1 MKKLNQAHLARLFLL
16 LATSMWGMSFPIVKA
31 IRGQFYCGINSTEL
45 ELSSSFVF
53 LRFMIASSLFG
64 LCFYFFSKDKKPT
77 SPKSFREIYLGL
89 LLGLTGG
96 FGILLQTDGLAYTDP
111 GTSAF
116 LTQLTCVL
124 VPLVAIFQ
132 KKKKL
137 TFLFFIALLLGV
149 GGVYL
154 LSGFDL
160 FQMKMGRGEAET
172 LLAALLFTLQILLLE
187 SQRFQKHT
195 TLRSTWTMF
204 IVFALINVPFFKISN
219 LCLNPLVRQS
229 PFLPL
234 SLLVVVVLFCSLLTF
249 GLMNQWQAKI
259 SATEA
264 TFIYSLEAVFAL
276 CFNFLWI
283 PLLVFWGYSM
293 SFDKPELSFSLG
305 ALMLISANFFLF
317 YEALR
322 KPLRI

>member
-1 MKKLNQAHLARLFLL
+1 MKRLHETHLARLFLL
-16 LATSMWGMSFPIVKA
+16 LATGMWGMSFPLVKA
-31 IRGQFYCGINSTEL
+31 IRGQFYCASSITEL

-53 LRFMIASSLFG
+53 LRFTFASIFFG
-64 LCFYFFSKDKKPT
+64 FAFYFFSPKKLKL
-77 SPKSFREIYLGL
+77 KSVQEIYLGL

-96 FGILLQTDGLAYTDP
+96 LGILLQTDGLAYTDP

-132 KKKKL
+132 KKRKIN
-137 TFLFFIALLLGV
+137 FIFSIALLLGV

-154 LSGFDL
+154 LSGFD
-160 FQMKMGRGEAET
+160 FSQMKMGRGEAET
-172 LLAALLFTLQILLLE
+172 LLAALMFTLQILLLE
-187 SQRFQKHT
+187 SQSFQRFT
-195 TLRSTWTMF
+195 TLSCTLTMF
-204 IVFALINVPFFKISN
+204 ICFALVNLPFFKLSQ
-219 LCLNPLVRQS
+219 LCVNSLPGQS
-229 PFLPL
+229 VFLPIA
-234 SLLVVVVLFCSLLTF
+234 LLAVVIFFCSLLTF

-283 PLLVFWGYSM
+283 PLLVFWGYSL
-293 SFDKPELSFSLG
+293 STDRPGLSFSLG
-305 ALMLISANFFLF
+305 ALMLIAANFFLF

>member
-1 MKKLNQAHLARLFLL
+1 MKKLNEAHTARLFLL
-16 LATSMWGMSFPIVKA
+16 LATGMWGMSFPIVKA
-31 IRGQFYCGINSTEL
+31 IRGQFYCASTATEL

-53 LRFMIASSLFG
+53 LRFSFASILFAIG
-64 LCFYFFSKDKKPT
+64 FFFLCKKKL
-77 SPKSFREIYLGL
+77 SFKSNQEIYLGL

-96 FGILLQTDGLAYTDP
+96 AGILLQTDGLAYTDP

-132 KKKKL
+132 KKRKIN
-137 TFLFFIALLLGV
+137 FIFSIALFLGIA
-149 GGVYL
+149 GVYL
-154 LSGFDL
+154 LSGFD
-160 FQMKMGRGEAET
+160 FYQMKMGRGEAET
-172 LLAALLFTLQILLLE
+172 LLAALMFTLQILLLE
-187 SQRFQKHT
+187 SKRFQKHT
-195 TLRSTWTMF
+195 TLFCTFTMF
-204 IVFALINVPFFKISN
+204 ICFALVNIPFFKFSQ
-219 LCLNPLVRQS
+219 LCVNPLESQVV
-229 PFLPL
+229 FLPPA
-234 SLLVVVVLFCSLLTF
+234 LLGVVVCFCSLLTF

-283 PLLVFWGYSM
+283 PLLIFWGYPLTL
-293 SFDKPELSFSLG
+293 DKPGLSFSLG
-305 ALMLISANFFLF
+305 ALMLIAANFFLF